1 MKATLPPGYQ
11 TVFRSI
17 DRHHETLPITV
28 KRFMNLPGGH
38 SKAAV
43 AEALAHASVPE
54 LDKQQIMGL
63 SGGQF
68 QHVVLA
74 RALLGNPEL
83 LDEAT
88 QGLDFRCRIFRRA
101 GGVLDY
107 GDHGGDYLSAFVFC
121 LVLWCWLFCG
131 VCGGF
136 FGIRLHSG
144 CCC

>member
-1 MKATLPPGYQ
+1 MVETVVSANTFLTMPGLGLLHRSMKATLPLGYQ

-63 SGGQF
+63 SGGHF
-68 QHVVLA
+68 QHVL
-74 RALLGNPEL
+74 
-83 LDEAT
+83 
-88 QGLDFRCRIFRRA
+88 
-101 GGVLDY
+101 
-107 GDHGGDYLSAFVFC
+107 
-121 LVLWCWLFCG
+121 
-131 VCGGF
+131 
-136 FGIRLHSG
+136 
-144 CCC
+144 